1 MTAQLTI
8 LADARAE
15 ALFASDLSA
24 SSQPMRAE
32 VAAAIRHAVRK
43 YGGARGCLAE
53 VAAAYG
59 DHPPGPATP
68 AANQRQCTAHCPSN
82 TGTCTGTQP
91 VAPGSARLRPG
102 SRLPAAA
109 GPQPSS

>member
-24 SSQPMRAE
+24 WSQPTRAE
-32 VAAAIRHAVRK
+32 VAATIRHAVRK

-59 DHPPGPATP
+59 DHPETAAPRMRWAHRTVAATYGRTAVGSSPSQPAV
-68 AANQRQCTAHCPSN
+68 AA
-82 TGTCTGTQP
+82 
-91 VAPGSARLRPG
+91 
-102 SRLPAAA
+102 
-109 GPQPSS
+109 